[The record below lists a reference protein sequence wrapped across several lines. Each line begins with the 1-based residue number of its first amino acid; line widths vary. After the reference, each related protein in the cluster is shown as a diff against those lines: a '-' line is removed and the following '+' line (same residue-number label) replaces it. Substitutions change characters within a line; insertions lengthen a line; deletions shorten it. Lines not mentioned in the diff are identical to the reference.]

1 MYILL
6 KVDYA
11 RHFGP
16 KGYGFGVGAGI
27 LQSDESN
34 LTGYDVNLL

>member
-1 MYILL
+1 MYYL
-6 KVDYA
+6 VCYS

-27 LQSDESN
+27 LQSDESILN
-34 LTGYDVNLL
+34 GYGTQVQF